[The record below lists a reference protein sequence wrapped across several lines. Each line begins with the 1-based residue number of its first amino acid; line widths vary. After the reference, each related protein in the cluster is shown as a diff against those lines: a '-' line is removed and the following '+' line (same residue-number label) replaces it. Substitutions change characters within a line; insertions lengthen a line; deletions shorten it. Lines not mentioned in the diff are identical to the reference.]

1 LNGYLLPQGEFR
13 PTFHVQCR
21 FAVRPVS
28 DELPHFKAMPA
39 RFGGSD
45 EVVEW

>member
-1 LNGYLLPQGEFR
+1 M
-13 PTFHVQCR
+13 QCQ

-28 DELPHFKAMPA
+28 DDLPHYKSMPK

-45 EVVEW
+45 ETVKW